1 VLNCIAIIFKRFNFF
16 GVAMRRKV
24 KDPEAEVQKSKR
36 RDLRAP
42 LIVQKI
48 KIEDGQKVFFGY
60 SKNISKSGMF
70 ISSVN
75 PLEPGMQV
83 EVEIPLPSNQEQV
96 VRCSCE
102 VVWKRRFSKKSIYE
116 PGMGLRF
123 IDIPEDLATELDK
136 WVAQGEPPD

>member
-1 VLNCIAIIFKRFNFF
+1 
-16 GVAMRRKV
+16 MRKKV
-24 KDPEAEVQKSKR
+24 KDPDADVQKSKR

-48 KIEDGQKVFFGY
+48 KIEDDQKVFFGY

-70 ISSVN
+70 IASAN
-75 PLEPGMQV
+75 PLEPGTQV
-83 EVEIPLPSNQEQV
+83 DVEIPLPSDQRQS

-102 VVWKRRFSKKSIYE
+102 VVWRRRFSKKSIYE

-123 IDIPEDLATELDK
+123 IDIPEDLAVELDN
-136 WVAQGEPPD
+136 WVAEEESLD

>member
-1 VLNCIAIIFKRFNFF
+1 
-16 GVAMRRKV
+16 MRKKD
-24 KDPEAEVQKSKR
+24 KDPEADVQKSKR

-70 ISSVN
+70 IATAN
-75 PLEPGMQV
+75 PLEPATQV
-83 EVEIPLPSNQEQV
+83 EVEIPLPSDHEQT

-102 VVWKRRFSKKSIYE
+102 VIWKRRFAKKSIYE
-116 PGMGLRF
+116 PGMGLKF
-123 IDIPEDLATELDK
+123 LDIPEDLAVELDN
-136 WVAQGEPPD
+136 WAGQEEN